1 MHAALPVVPR
11 PQGGFAQADAGGR
24 AHRHRVCGCRE
35 QSGILCH
42 WRLDRDGERG
52 GKHPRRLQPGAVYG
66 PQHTAHHHLD
76 EQKGRSE
83 AVAQI
88 PQRPG
93 QRRLAGHAAHAEQ
106 DSQGISRQALRT
118 GAGVACQ
125 RLDSAPQD
133 LWDRQQQQQPILQ
146 PRQRDGDLHPAQ
158 RAGATAPHGLH
169 PLRCLHDAKRRSGT
183 RTEACDRLHNRFALR
198 DSRQRSALRPH
209 HACHDERR
217 CHRHRQQVFR
227 TL

>member
-1 MHAALPVVPR
+1 MQRSAVLPSKRHPLPLKTVDSFLQIGISPYLCRHEKDYITHYIYMHAALPVVPR

-118 GAGVACQ
+118 GAVVACQ

-169 PLRCLHDAKRRSGT
+169 PLRCLHDAK
-183 RTEACDRLHNRFALR
+183 
-198 DSRQRSALRPH
+198 
-209 HACHDERR
+209 
-217 CHRHRQQVFR
+217 HRGGA
-227 TL
+227 